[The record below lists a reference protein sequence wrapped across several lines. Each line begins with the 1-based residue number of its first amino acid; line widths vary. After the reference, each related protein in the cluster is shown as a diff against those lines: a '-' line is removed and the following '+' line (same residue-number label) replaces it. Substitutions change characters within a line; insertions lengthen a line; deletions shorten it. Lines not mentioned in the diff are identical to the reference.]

1 MRTRIATFAIAVSL
15 LATAA
20 PALAQVGQNPFDNI
34 TPEPSATPTP
44 AAVDDTSTDQTG
56 RNTLY
61 VIGAALVVA
70 FAGIGIWIARDARR
84 NLPEDLRDA
93 DRRERDQGPHKHERQ
108 AKAKARAKGRA
119 QRQARKA
126 GRKAKR

>member
-1 MRTRIATFAIAVSL
+1 MRTRLAI
-15 LATAA
+15 LATALLLFA
-20 PALAQVGQNPFDNI
+20 TASPALAQVGQNPFDNI
-34 TPEPSATPTP
+34 TPEPSATPAPTS
-44 AAVDDTSTDQTG
+44 VDSGSDQTG

-61 VIGAALVVA
+61 AIGAVLVVA
-70 FAGIGIWIARDARR
+70 FAGIGIWISRDARR
-84 NLPEDLRDA
+84 NLPEELRD
-93 DRRERDQGPHKHERQ
+93 DHRQRDQGPHKHERQ

>member
-1 MRTRIATFAIAVSL
+1 MRYRIALALIAAL
-15 LATAA
+15 LLVPAS

-34 TPEPSATPTP
+34 TPEPSETPTP
-44 AAVDDTSTDQTG
+44 AADDSAEDSTG
-56 RNTLY
+56 RTTLY
-61 VIGAALVVA
+61 IIGAALLVV
-70 FAGIGIWIARDARR
+70 FAGVGIWIARDARAA
-84 NLPEDLRDA
+84 LPEDKRD
-93 DRRERDQGPHKHERQ
+93 DTRRRDQGPHKHERQ

>member
-1 MRTRIATFAIAVSL
+1 MRTRLAI
-15 LATAA
+15 LATALLLLTTA
-20 PALAQVGQNPFDNI
+20 SPALAQVGQNPFDNI
-34 TPEPSATPTP
+34 TPEPSVTP
-44 AAVDDTSTDQTG
+44 APTSVDSGNDQTG

-61 VIGAALVVA
+61 AIGAALVVA
-70 FAGIGIWIARDARR
+70 FAGIGIWISRDARR
-84 NLPEDLRDA
+84 NLPEDLRD
-93 DRRERDQGPHKHERQ
+93 DSRRQRDQGPHKHERQ